1 DLVIRLHDCEWQDR
15 ADYGERYDWGVLN
28 RRFPAVLDRIVRRPA
43 MGWLVYHLGGGFAV
57 TPPEPHRI
65 FDLMRWRQRMGVVP
79 TRGLA
84 AVMMAAQAFR
94 PDEIRLYGLDA
105 VVSGDGADYR
115 YAPAMG
121 RGPGTAGVHD
131 MAA

>member
-1 DLVIRLHDCEWQDR
+1 MIIAVIGHGPSPAGMGLGPEIDASDLVIRLHDCEWQDR

-84 AVMMAAQAFR
+84 
-94 PDEIRLYGLDA
+94 
-105 VVSGDGADYR
+105 
-115 YAPAMG
+115 
-121 RGPGTAGVHD
+121 
-131 MAA
+131 